1 MPIKSPARTSIQPPP
16 LITPSPA
23 QRRSASHY
31 DVEEETSREVSYRG
45 KHLTADDV
53 HNISRLFVD
62 VSSVDLSHNILDCMP
77 KGLPPT
83 LVSLNL
89 SFNRFHS
96 LVGFENIRS
105 IRMLCLSHNHIE
117 RLYTTNYIR
126 IAILITH
133 STWGLAMMTNL
144 EYLDLSF
151 NKIKV
156 IEGEIVIFDRSFI
169 TIVCQV

>member
-1 MPIKSPARTSIQPPP
+1 MPVKSPARTSIQPPP
-16 LITPSPA
+16 LLVPSPA
-23 QRRSASHY
+23 QRRSVSQH
-31 DVEEETSREVSYRG
+31 DMEEISREVSYRG

-53 HNISRLFVD
+53 HNISRLFID

-96 LVGFENIRS
+96 LVGFENTRN

-117 RLYTTNYIR
+117 RYTFHLNSQY
-126 IAILITH
+126 
-133 STWGLAMMTNL
+133 
-144 EYLDLSF
+144 
-151 NKIKV
+151 
-156 IEGEIVIFDRSFI
+156 
-169 TIVCQV
+169 